1 MKVFALGGYGEVG
14 LPAIKLLAQSDLVTE
29 IAVAGRNLELAEKAA
44 MEVGKKG
51 IAVCVDGTDEEKLTA
66 LLVGYNIIMN
76 SAMQNSIIPAIQAA
90 MQNGAHYC
98 DAASFGD
105 VVEQVLQLASEAKT
119 AGITAVIATGISPCI
134 SNLMGVHV
142 ARQLDEVEQ
151 LQVGRADIFSWES
164 KRDLMSRQ
172 QPKEPAESLVALR
185 ECRSFIAWMLK
196 RLQKE
201 GIRSV
206 LDYRDDQWVEVD
218 PTMNGLEV
226 PLAQSVTNKIYPY
239 FSGVDV
245 WGQLPRDLS
254 NQSPVEISFSP
265 LPPQLHKLLR
275 EHAQGVLTEDIDPDA
290 STNSF
295 FEAIERDPQRWLTYP
310 DDFALIPKMWVRAVG
325 HKEGRAARYTSW
337 FTAPMWNVGGW
348 FLTSVSLAVAVLKI
362 LRGEVQERGIMHAET
377 AFEPQSFLNEV
388 AAMLPEPP
396 PDGRLIGESFEWLE

>member
-14 LPAIKLLAQSDLVTE
+14 LPAIKLLAKSDLVTE
-29 IAVAGRNLELAEKAA
+29 IAVAGRNLELAQKAA
-44 MEVGKKG
+44 REVGEKG
-51 IAVCVDGTDEEKLTA
+51 IAVCADGTDEEKLTA
-66 LLVGYNIIMN
+66 LLAGYNIIMN
-76 SAMQNSIIPAIQAA
+76 SAIQNSVIPTIRAA
-90 MQNGAHYC
+90 MHNGAHYC

-105 VVEQVLQLASEAKT
+105 VVGQVLQLASEAKA

-185 ECRSFIAWMLK
+185 ECRSFIAWMLQ

-201 GIRSV
+201 GIRNI
-206 LDYRDDQWVEVD
+206 LDYQDDQWVEVD
-218 PTMNGLEV
+218 PTISGVEV
-226 PLAQSVTNKIYPY
+226 PLAQNGTSKSYPY
-239 FSGVDV
+239 FSGDDV

-254 NQSPVEISFSP
+254 NLSPLEISFSP
-265 LPPQLHKLLR
+265 LPPQLHNLIR
-275 EHAQGVLTEDIDPDA
+275 EHAQSVLAEDIDPDA

-295 FEAIERDPQRWLTYP
+295 YETIERDPQRWLTYP

-348 FLTSVSLAVAVLKI
+348 FLTSVALAVSVHKVLS
-362 LRGEVQERGIMHAET
+362 GEVQEQGVMHAET
-377 AFEPQSFLNEV
+377 AFEPQSFFDDIV
-388 AAMLPEPP
+388 AILPEPP
-396 PDGRLIGESFEWLE
+396 PDGKLIRESFEWLE